1 VKRSLVRHPGRAR
14 IKPAPAREPEA
25 RSAPDRR
32 AATLMPPRWAKVARP
47 RLIRREV
54 RESLSPGALDLL
66 LAHAE
71 VVIEGDQALG
81 RRNDGAPQ
89 VFATVMVTIDLPR
102 CAERFREPAD
112 AETVLR
118 VVELLRESA
127 SLRLRLVELARPRLA
142 ALAGVAPDT
151 LEISLE
157 PQLRADGVRLLIDGD
172 AVGWPRAA
180 RRR

>member
-1 VKRSLVRHPGRAR
+1 
-14 IKPAPAREPEA
+14 
-25 RSAPDRR
+25 
-32 AATLMPPRWAKVARP
+32 MPPRWAKVARP